1 LKSRTEVAREA
12 ARLIYVGEVE
22 SYKDGKEQA
31 ALNLGV
37 DSMPS
42 NYEVAVELDLFAA
55 KMEGEERRL
64 LLTVMRREALNL
76 MRVSAEFMPVL
87 IGSVWRGTARK
98 GSDVDIVVY
107 SDQSELVY
115 NRLKK
120 AGVNLGEPEE
130 TALIKNGHSIR
141 SVHIPVKISEEIE
154 AELVVRPLEEA
165 EKIERCEVFGDQKRG
180 LSIEKLEKLLL
191 TDPDKK
197 FIPRRR

>member
-1 LKSRTEVAREA
+1 MKSRTEVAREA
-12 ARLIYVGEVE
+12 ARLIYAGEAE
-22 SYKDGKEQA
+22 SYKDGKKQA
-31 ALNLGV
+31 ALNLGI

-42 NYEVAVELDLFAA
+42 NYEVAIELDLFAA

-64 LLTVMRREALNL
+64 LMLIMRREALNL
-76 MRVSAEFMPVL
+76 MHVLAEFEPVL

-98 GSDVDIVVY
+98 GSDIDIVVY
-107 SDQSELVY
+107 SEQPELVY

-120 AGVNLGEPEE
+120 AGFNLDEPEE
-130 TALIKNGHSIR
+130 IALIKSGHSIR

-154 AELVVRPLEEA
+154 AEVVVRHLEEA